1 MKTQKKA
8 SKLLLTLGALCA
20 AFALSLCPAA
30 GITAQ
35 AAAHDPAGAIMPYAD
50 NIGYCY
56 LRFENRL
63 YKRLYN
69 YTTRTWIGDWIL
81 VDELP

>member
-1 MKTQKKA
+1 MKTQRKA

-35 AAAHDPAGAIMPYAD
+35 AAAHDPASVAMPYSD
-50 NIGYCY
+50 NIGYRY
-56 LRFENRL
+56 LRFQTRL

-69 YTTRTWIGDWIL
+69 YTTNTWIGDWIY
-81 VDELP
+81 VGEVS

>member
-1 MKTQKKA
+1 MKTKRKA

-20 AFALSLCPAA
+20 AFALSLCPAD

-35 AAAHDPAGAIMPYAD
+35 AAAHDPASVAMPYSD
-50 NIGYCY
+50 NIGYRY
-56 LRFENRL
+56 LRFQTRL

-69 YTTRTWIGDWIL
+69 YTTNTWIGDWIL
-81 VDELP
+81 VEE